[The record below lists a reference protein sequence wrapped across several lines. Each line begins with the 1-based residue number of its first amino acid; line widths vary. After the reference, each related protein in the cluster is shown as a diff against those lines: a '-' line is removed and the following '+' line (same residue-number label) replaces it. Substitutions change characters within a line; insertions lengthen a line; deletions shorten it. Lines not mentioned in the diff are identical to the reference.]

1 MSLSSESVEIDA
13 IDARILVR
21 LAENARMTTA
31 DLARSVGLSPP
42 SVAERIRRLED
53 RGVITG
59 YGARITPAAVGY
71 PVSAWIRIRPVPG
84 ELTRVAELI
93 RDIPEVAECDRVT
106 GEDCFIARVHVAS
119 LTDLERIIDKIIPY
133 AMTNTAIVQS
143 SPVPTRLLPLKV
155 SA

>member
-13 IDARILVR
+13 IDAKILVR

-84 ELTRVAELI
+84 ELTRVAEII
-93 RDIPEVAECDRVT
+93 RDLPEVAECDRVT

-119 LTDLERIIDKIIPY
+119 LMDLERIIDKIIPY

>member
-119 LTDLERIIDKIIPY
+119 LMDLERIIDKIIPY